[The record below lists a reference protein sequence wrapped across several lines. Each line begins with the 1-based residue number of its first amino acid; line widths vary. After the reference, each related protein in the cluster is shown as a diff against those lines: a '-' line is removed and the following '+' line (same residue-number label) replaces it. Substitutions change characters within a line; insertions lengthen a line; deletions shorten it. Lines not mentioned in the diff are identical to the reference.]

1 MKTREE
7 KIEEFLNEL
16 DFDINILDY
25 ISAEEIESVEDI
37 EDYLTDNNI
46 FQQEGEIIYYSNAIS
61 FLNKY
66 DNSLQ
71 ESLSLAKGMGLSI
84 ESLNSEILASLLKE
98 EMLRDEFA
106 EVRDEID
113 DFLFDV
119 EDDEEEEEE

>member
-84 ESLNSEILASLLKE
+84 ESLNSEIK
-98 EMLRDEFA
+98 RKC
-106 EVRDEID
+106 
-113 DFLFDV
+113 
-119 EDDEEEEEE
+119 